1 MIEDKVANIEKI
13 STRLPVI
20 CFNAGYNKKC
30 KGKNIYRVYN
40 WYDIYNLIND
50 GKHAKHN

>member
-20 CFNAGYNKKC
+20 CFHAGYNKHC
-30 KGKNIYRVYN
+30 ENDNIYRAYT
-40 WYDIYNLIND
+40 WYDIYNLING
-50 GKHAKHN
+50 GKICKIK